1 MSVQTYSAPSN
12 SQVNKIW
19 RKIQGD
25 VADALQFE
33 CEEWSL
39 LDRLDESG
47 LAWSLREVIVPL
59 DITEGG
65 RVSQIPEGGYE
76 TIPFTPN
83 VEEITVT
90 PVQYNIRF
98 AASFLA
104 QYVDQ
109 RGGDA
114 MIENELKFRAKKSVQ
129 SLARAVS
136 DDFYGFST
144 SILALTD
151 TDISGTTVTVTLSA
165 GYGVSGISNTTFI
178 ADKFR
183 VSDRVAILDAG
194 TYRVTGQ
201 VSSITSAG
209 VMVLVLDAAFTTT
222 TNSLQI
228 VRANAVESTQT
239 SYNRGLVGLL
249 DVLTSASVFGLS
261 STSIANWSPAFADT
275 TTGGRFSGTK
285 LQIMRDQIHNYGGG
299 KPDMCF
305 IAQGV
310 KRDLDLLE
318 RSALRQTDPMNLV
331 VDGNAKAKGMK
342 WHSSRRVPPGY
353 VAPVD
358 MTGWKK
364 WQLNPKPGTNF
375 SWRDG
380 YKPTDQNFLLFGG
393 DLPLQLIPTNRKKF
407 AYLSNQQEQNA

>member
-1 MSVQTYSAPSN
+1 MAVQTYSAPAN
-12 SQVNKIW
+12 SQVSRIW

-33 CEEWSL
+33 CEEWAL
-39 LDRLDESG
+39 LDRLDEQG

-59 DITEGG
+59 DINEGG

-76 TIPFTPN
+76 TIPSTPN
-83 VEEITVT
+83 VEEITVS
-90 PVQYNIRF
+90 PLQYNIRF

-104 QYVDQ
+104 QYVDE

-114 MIENELKFRAKKSVQ
+114 MIENELKYRAKKSVQ
-129 SLARAVS
+129 ALARAVS

-183 VSDRVAILDAG
+183 VNDRVAILDSG
-194 TYRVTGQ
+194 TYRVTGN
-201 VSSITSAG
+201 VNSITTAG
-209 VMVLVLDAAFTTT
+209 VMVILLDAAFTTT
-222 TNSLQI
+222 TNGQQF

-249 DVLTSASVFGLS
+249 DVLTSASVHSLS
-261 STSIANWSPAFADT
+261 STSVANWSPAYSDT
-275 TTGGRFSGTK
+275 ATGRFTGTK
-285 LQIMRDQIHNYGGG
+285 MHIAKDEINNHGGG
-299 KPDMCF
+299 KVDLCF
-305 IAQGV
+305 IDQAV
-310 KRDLDLLE
+310 KRDLVLQE
-318 RSALRQTDPMNLV
+318 RSALRSGDPMSLQI
-331 VDGNAKAKGMK
+331 DGDAKSKGVK

-353 VAPVD
+353 VVPVASK
-358 MTGWKK
+358 TWKK
-364 WQLNPKPGTNF
+364 WQLNPKPGTSF

-380 YKPTDQNFLLFGG
+380 YKPTDQNYLIFGG
-393 DLPLQLIPTNRKKF
+393 DLPLALIATNRKNF
-407 AYLSNQQEQNA
+407 AYFSGQARQV